1 MIRGTGSRA
10 RKDYEFR
17 EGLTSTGGSMTSE
30 DKIKG
35 LKPRPNEI
43 NAAIAD
49 MVGVGPL
56 APGDPDVPLCVPLW
70 YVTAYDPQGN
80 KRGTGIDTTL
90 AGAAAS
96 AWILSHDEIADQF
109 GYVPLS
115 LRNFNCVSRYV
126 PDDWTFEVENM
137 PNQASA

>member
-1 MIRGTGSRA
+1 
-10 RKDYEFR
+10 
-17 EGLTSTGGSMTSE
+17 MTSE